1 MIMTC
6 ILDLRVFLTTFFLLI
21 TFSGMMLS
29 VLGRNPTMEYSHLSP
44 FMGNFMSALRISL
57 GDFDFTQLTVLTAE
71 ESITYWTLWVFI
83 FLMGCLIF
91 MNFIITEVGE
101 SYAKVLEDID
111 ALIYKERSIMVKEIE
126 DFLSDKF
133 KETHDD
139 IFPKYVV
146 VREETE

>member
-1 MIMTC
+1 
-6 ILDLRVFLTTFFLLI
+6 
-21 TFSGMMLS
+21 
-29 VLGRNPTMEYSHLSP
+29 MEYSHLSP